1 MHRNMRYLKL
11 NVLLLTAL
19 LALCVR
25 MNDGATKNFTITS
38 GVYEDWIVS
47 EQTLTVQG
55 DCFPEK
61 CTYNDSSTSYK
72 VQTTFKFY
80 DNTEEV
86 GTVRVSLQL

>member
-1 MHRNMRYLKL
+1 MYLNMRYPKVS
-11 NVLLLTAL
+11 VLLFAVL

-25 MNDGATKNFTITS
+25 MDDGATKNFTITS
-38 GVYEDWIVS
+38 DVYDNWIMS

-61 CTYNDSSTSYK
+61 CTYNDTSTSYK

-80 DNTEEV
+80 SASTDV
-86 GTVRVSLQL
+86 GTVRVSLRL

>member
-38 GVYEDWIVS
+38 DVYDNWTMS

-80 DNTEEV
+80 NSSTDV
-86 GTVRVSLQL
+86 GTVRVSLRL